1 MMMNPL
7 KIGLIAGAVA
17 LSSAAAMAQGV
28 DLRPENSGPK
38 YERGPTSYDN
48 APYRG
53 DTYKPDDDRP
63 DYGRRGYD
71 GTHYDAISQRE
82 AIRIARRTGL
92 AEIEDIRW
100 SGTVWVIDGADRRGD
115 DLRVEINRRGEI
127 VDVDRSF

>member
-1 MMMNPL
+1 MMKPL

-17 LSSAAAMAQGV
+17 LSSIAALAQGV

-53 DTYKPDDDRP
+53 GTYKPDDYRP
-63 DYGRRGYD
+63 SYGRRDYD
-71 GTHYDAISQRE
+71 GARYDTISQRE

-92 AEIEDIRW
+92 AEVEDIRW

-115 DLRVEINRRGEI
+115 ELRVEINRRGEI

>member
-1 MMMNPL
+1 MMRPL

-17 LSSAAAMAQGV
+17 LSSVAAMAQGV

-53 DTYKPDDDRP
+53 GTYKPDDYRP
-63 DYGRRGYD
+63 SYERRGYD
-71 GTHYDAISQRE
+71 GARYDAISQRE

-92 AEIEDIRW
+92 AEVEEVRW
-100 SGTVWVIDGADRRGD
+100 SGTAWVIDGADRRGD
-115 DLRVEINRRGEI
+115 DLRVEVNRRGEI

>member
-1 MMMNPL
+1 MRPL

-17 LSSAAAMAQGV
+17 LSSVAAMAQGV
-28 DLRPENSGPK
+28 DLRPENSVPK

-53 DTYKPDDDRP
+53 GTYKPDDYRP
-63 DYGRRGYD
+63 SYGRRDYD
-71 GTHYDAISQRE
+71 GARYDSISQRE

-92 AEIEDIRW
+92 AEVEDVRW

-115 DLRVEINRRGEI
+115 DLRVEVNRRGEI

>member
-38 YERGPTSYDN
+38 YERGTTSYDN

-53 DTYKPDDDRP
+53 GTYKPDDDRL

-71 GTHYDAISQRE
+71 GAHYDAISQRE

-100 SGTVWVIDGADRRGD
+100 SGNVWVIDGADRRGD